1 MEETHR
7 FPEDRELWASLLI
20 LDGIDK
26 ADALSS
32 LSITYSGTEDSQF
45 AIALA
50 EEAKG
55 LYLAS
60 GFDGNEI
67 EFAWIWGVLAES
79 NARLDRYN
87 EAIEAGLS
95 YEKGYSNHLYPAYPE
110 IRWQMIR
117 WYLEAYR
124 FEEAKA
130 QFEMLHDRYKLVSE
144 LDFSDYEYI
153 EIE

>member
-1 MEETHR
+1 MEETYR
-7 FPEDRELWASLLI
+7 FPEDKEIWASLLI
-20 LDGIDK
+20 LEGEDK

-50 EEAKG
+50 EEAKEI
-55 LYLAS
+55 YFAA

-79 NARLDRYN
+79 NAKLERYN
-87 EAIEAGLS
+87 EAIEAGLR
-95 YEKGYSNHLYPAYPE
+95 YEKGYEHHLYPAYPQ
-110 IRWQMIR
+110 IRWEMIR
-117 WYLEAYR
+117 WYLEANR

-130 QFEMLHDRYKLVSE
+130 QFEMLHDRYKASL
-144 LDFSDYEYI
+144 
-153 EIE
+153 